1 MQTPETPQQL
11 LQAKRDAAARIKLDQ
26 AIIAEIDV
34 ELQALRSTGVIG
46 DVFEYNGAKITWT
59 ERKGN
64 WQYSSAL
71 DDLKTLEEAEG
82 IATRKPSS
90 YFWTMKVSA

>member
-26 AIIAEIDV
+26 SIIAEIDV